1 MAGTRIRLAPGP
13 SLHPADVWARLVTW
27 FTAAPRVLYGASLL
41 RIFAGAALLVQFVP
55 SFLDRHYLWGVAS
68 TWLDPLVNLNGYWA
82 IFDVLFPKGNPTLF
96 DASYVVFLLLIVA
109 FTLGWRTAW
118 VTPVMW
124 FFLTSLQTNATFLTN
139 GGDNLLRI
147 VLPFMFFMRL
157 SAHFSLDALRIRRRG
172 ARATRV
178 PDWLSATAH
187 NTGAVI
193 CGIQIIAV
201 YVVSGLWKLQGDDW
215 INGSALYYA
224 LNLETYRVLPGL
236 SDLAWQVTP
245 FVFAITFLSVW
256 VQVAFPVMLLWRP
269 SRVFALLFLMGMHTG
284 IAILLG
290 LWPFSLVMIGLDM
303 LFVRDAT
310 FAWMLRLAGQ
320 LRDRQLPDR
329 LRPAARR
336 AVAS

>member
-1 MAGTRIRLAPGP
+1 VSVATTTTRLAPGP
-13 SLHPADVWARLVTW
+13 SLRPADVWPRLVTW
-27 FTAAPRVLYGASLL
+27 FTGGPRVLYGASLL
-41 RIFAGAALLVQFVP
+41 RIFAGAALLIQFVP
-55 SFLDRHYLWGVAS
+55 SFFDRHYLWGVAS

-82 IFDVLFPKGNPTLF
+82 IFDVLFPKGDPALF
-96 DASYVVFLLLIVA
+96 DASYVVFLLLVVA

-118 VTPVMW
+118 VTPIMW
-124 FFLTSLQTNATFLTN
+124 FFLMSLQTNATFLTN

-147 VLPFMFFMRL
+147 VLPFMVFMRL
-157 SAHFSLDALRIRRRG
+157 SAHLSLDARRVRRRG
-172 ARATRV
+172 ARAGTRV
-178 PDWLSATAH
+178 PLWLSSTAH

-215 INGSALYYA
+215 LNGSALYYA

-245 FVFAITFLSVW
+245 FVFAVTFLSVW

-303 LFVRDAT
+303 LFVRDTT
-310 FAWMLRLAGQ
+310 FAWMLRK
-320 LRDRQLPDR
+320 
-329 LRPAARR
+329 ARR
-336 AVAS
+336 FVTRLGPATGAPRTVAS